1 MADFSPD
8 SGAPAAPEVPSPEQG
23 APDAQQALP
32 DSSPAGEG
40 TNPEAEP
47 QDPEEYRRSARSR
60 IGELTFGMRRAERV
74 AAEAIQENLALR
86 QWIDMQQPRGP
97 QQQAPQQPQ
106 QEGPP
111 RQEDYSDWGEYMRA
125 VAQHEYRTAR
135 AQDAQQA
142 AAMQVM
148 QQRAYAAA
156 QVAHESRVREATLG
170 QVVEQSAKK
179 WADFEQVVS
188 NPSLPSLRQVHPAV
202 LDAVAYSEHGGDIL
216 YFLGKNPAEAVRIA
230 SMNPVHAVREL
241 GKLEAKIAAGSVQ
254 FSDAPPP
261 VGTVGA
267 RGASGADPL
276 SDRSTIEAWM
286 AARNRQVRKKGK

>member
-1 MADFSPD
+1 MSEVALSPE
-8 SGAPAAPEVPSPEQG
+8 SGAPVAPAVPSPEQG
-23 APDAQQALP
+23 ALDAQQVQP
-32 DSSPAGEG
+32 ESSPAGED
-40 TNPEAEP
+40 TSPEAEP
-47 QDPEEYRRSARSR
+47 QDPEEYRRSAKHR
-60 IGELTFGMRRAERV
+60 IGELTFDKRRAERV
-74 AAEAIQENLALR
+74 AAEAVQENLALR
-86 QWIDMQQPRGP
+86 QWIDMQARGQPAPPVP
-97 QQQAPQQPQ
+97 QH
-106 QEGPP
+106 EGPP
-111 RQEDYSDWGEYMRA
+111 RQEDFADWGEYMRA

-156 QVAHESRVREATLG
+156 QVAHEARVREATLG
-170 QVVEQSAKK
+170 QVVEQSTKK

-254 FSDAPPP
+254 FSDVPPP